1 MTFCFYNQVRIFIEK
16 VFWKFL
22 SKLIFS
28 RDSSNFYLRD
38 IQNEIEKQFQ
48 YISTRNQDISKINSL
63 DITFYVTKKNF
74 LIIWLSSINETLLE
88 NIILLCYK
96 NFFKDLKLSN
106 KNLSQYADYE
116 YEKIEKII
124 FDNHDSK
131 YDGFKKMLEGI
142 LGKTQAKI
150 INDRMSNQ
158 WKNISDFK
166 WKLTKISDWRNKLA
180 HDSLSFF
187 KQDTLVELNLN
198 NLENDYF
205 APLKVWF
212 IKMSEIF
219 FNLMEK

>member
-22 SKLIFS
+22 SKLTFS
-28 RDSSNFYLRD
+28 KDSSNFYLRD

-63 DITFYVTKKNF
+63 DITFSVTKKNF

-88 NIILLCYK
+88 NIILLYYK

-142 LGKTQAKI
+142 LGKKQAKI

>member
-88 NIILLCYK
+88 NIILLYYK
-96 NFFKDLKLSN
+96 HFFKDLKLSN

-205 APLKVWF
+205 VPLKVWF